1 MATANDSP
9 SEPVVS
15 DKNPAT
21 GQAHG
26 LPTPESTPEPDAA
39 RLKEDEKRR
48 QANLQP
54 TAEDDTAS
62 PKPSGGEGNNGVT
75 QEQIDAVETVMKCP
89 GTDYRQILGLGDEK
103 PDREEESREVMAAFT
118 KLGCLTHEKYN
129 KANQAAEA
137 FLRVND
143 AAKHLGI
150 NEAAIATMRE
160 WDGVGDILT
169 VPANDASHESSDEGR
184 PGGQDADMEAS
195 DQPTIPPLTDDHR
208 KAFAVAGGL
217 LQVLSDSPDDER
229 AINGLQEVNRK
240 IVEINTANGFP
251 NSTRFVVDFEVYQ
264 GVSKKARPLLA
275 QWKQNSDEKARE
287 ELEAMNQWL
296 DNFIQERG
304 YPTDWKIDIPQPS
317 TQSIPRRPRQS
328 TASTAARQT
337 APTEARARSGK
348 LPKSLAFN
356 ERDGYVLEG
365 GAEKEL
371 YGYIR
376 AGYGHRVLLRR
387 DGRNGYDIFEFVR
400 ASKFGKSFV
409 ERNQHVLGGRDIAA
423 GDKTKL
429 RGMSWNKVEIFG
441 VAPVRTDFDDEAMMM
456 AWVAFPETEPTWY
469 WRSHLGEEFGIDAVD
484 EKLNTFRRKAGQLP
498 RAVIAED
505 EAEESE
511 TDEEG
516 EDQETRLQYL
526 REEMK
531 RLEQGTGRSR
541 RSSNAKRSKPRR
553 RAR

>member
-1 MATANDSP
+1 
-9 SEPVVS
+9 
-15 DKNPAT
+15 
-21 GQAHG
+21 
-26 LPTPESTPEPDAA
+26 
-39 RLKEDEKRR
+39 
-48 QANLQP
+48 
-54 TAEDDTAS
+54 
-62 PKPSGGEGNNGVT
+62 
-75 QEQIDAVETVMKCP
+75 
-89 GTDYRQILGLGDEK
+89 
-103 PDREEESREVMAAFT
+103 
-118 KLGCLTHEKYN
+118 
-129 KANQAAEA
+129 
-137 FLRVND
+137 
-143 AAKHLGI
+143 
-150 NEAAIATMRE
+150 MRD

-169 VPANDASHESSDEGR
+169 VPANDASHGSSAEA
-184 PGGQDADMEAS
+184 PPTGQDTDMGVS
-195 DQPTIPPLTDDHR
+195 SQPTIPQMTDDHR
-208 KAFAVAGGL
+208 EAFAVAGGL
-217 LQVLSDSPDDER
+217 LQVLSDNPDDER

-251 NSTRFVVDFEVYQ
+251 DSTRFVVDFEVYQ
-264 GVSKKARPLLA
+264 GVAKKALPLLA
-275 QWKQNSDEKARE
+275 QWKQNSDEKAKK
-287 ELEAMNQWL
+287 ELEVMNQWL

-317 TQSIPRRPRQS
+317 MRSIPRGPRQS

-356 ERDGYVLEG
+356 EREGYVLEG

-371 YGYIR
+371 YGYIL

-409 ERNQHVLGGRDIAA
+409 ERNQHVLGGRDIVA
-423 GDKTKL
+423 GDKAQL

-441 VAPVRTDFDDEAMMM
+441 VAPVRTDFNDEAMVM
-456 AWVAFPETEPTWY
+456 AWVAFAETEPTWY

-498 RAVIAED
+498 RAVMAED

-516 EDQETRLQYL
+516 EDTETRLQYL

-531 RLEQGTGRSR
+531 RLEQGTARSR
-541 RSSNAKRSKPRR
+541 HSSNAKRSKPRQ

>member
-1 MATANDSP
+1 
-9 SEPVVS
+9 
-15 DKNPAT
+15 
-21 GQAHG
+21 
-26 LPTPESTPEPDAA
+26 
-39 RLKEDEKRR
+39 
-48 QANLQP
+48 
-54 TAEDDTAS
+54 
-62 PKPSGGEGNNGVT
+62 
-75 QEQIDAVETVMKCP
+75 
-89 GTDYRQILGLGDEK
+89 
-103 PDREEESREVMAAFT
+103 
-118 KLGCLTHEKYN
+118 
-129 KANQAAEA
+129 
-137 FLRVND
+137 
-143 AAKHLGI
+143 
-150 NEAAIATMRE
+150 MRD
-160 WDGVGDILT
+160 WDGVEDHLT
-169 VPANDASHESSDEGR
+169 LPANDTSHVSSGEV
-184 PGGQDADMEAS
+184 PSNGQDTDMGDS
-195 DQPTIPPLTDDHR
+195 NQPTIPQMTDDHR
-208 KAFAVAGGL
+208 KAFDVAGGL
-217 LQVLSDSPDDER
+217 LQVLTNNPDDER

-251 NSTRFVVDFEVYQ
+251 NSTQFVVDFDAYQ
-264 GVSKKARPLLA
+264 GVSKRALPLLA
-275 QWKQNSDEKARE
+275 QWKQNSDEKARA
-287 ELEAMNQWL
+287 ELELMNQWL
-296 DNFIQERG
+296 DNLIQERG
-304 YPTDWKIDIPQPS
+304 YPTHWKIDIPQPT
-317 TQSIPRRPRQS
+317 TQSTPQRPRQS
-328 TASTAARQT
+328 TASTAARPT
-337 APTEARARSGK
+337 APTAARARSGK
-348 LPKSLAFN
+348 LPKSLVFN

-423 GDKTKL
+423 GNKAKL

-516 EDQETRLQYL
+516 EDQQTRLQYL

>member
-1 MATANDSP
+1 
-9 SEPVVS
+9 
-15 DKNPAT
+15 
-21 GQAHG
+21 
-26 LPTPESTPEPDAA
+26 
-39 RLKEDEKRR
+39 
-48 QANLQP
+48 
-54 TAEDDTAS
+54 
-62 PKPSGGEGNNGVT
+62 
-75 QEQIDAVETVMKCP
+75 
-89 GTDYRQILGLGDEK
+89 
-103 PDREEESREVMAAFT
+103 
-118 KLGCLTHEKYN
+118 
-129 KANQAAEA
+129 
-137 FLRVND
+137 
-143 AAKHLGI
+143 
-150 NEAAIATMRE
+150 MRD
-160 WDGVGDILT
+160 WDGVEDNLAL
-169 VPANDASHESSDEGR
+169 PANDTSHVSSGEVQSK
-184 PGGQDADMEAS
+184 GQDTDMGDS
-195 DQPTIPPLTDDHR
+195 NQPTIPQMTDDHR
-208 KAFAVAGGL
+208 KAFDVAGGL
-217 LQVLSDSPDDER
+217 LQVLTNNPDDER

-251 NSTRFVVDFEVYQ
+251 NSTRFVVDFDAYQ
-264 GVSKKARPLLA
+264 GVSKKALPLLA

-287 ELEAMNQWL
+287 ELELMNQWL
-296 DNFIQERG
+296 DNLIQERG
-304 YPTDWKIDIPQPS
+304 YPTHWKIDIPQPS
-317 TQSIPRRPRQS
+317 TQSIPQRPRQS
-328 TASTAARQT
+328 TASTAARPTDPT
-337 APTEARARSGK
+337 AGRARSGK

-409 ERNQHVLGGRDIAA
+409 ERNQHVLGGRDIEA
-423 GDKTKL
+423 GTKAKL

-505 EAEESE
+505 EAEESD

-516 EDQETRLQYL
+516 EDKETRLQYL

-531 RLEQGTGRSR
+531 RLEQGTARSR

-553 RAR
+553 RAG